1 MNLRELYEGSILENH
16 ESLSLLIEF
25 LVFEKKVLTF
35 EDSAD
40 ELDFYFKPNNK
51 ARMNQLLI
59 EYRDRL
65 KKLA

>member
-1 MNLRELYEGSILENH
+1 MTLRELYEESIKGNY

-35 EDSAD
+35 EDNTK
-40 ELDFYFKPNNK
+40 ELDLYFKPNNK
-51 ARMNQLLI
+51 AKMNQLII
-59 EYRDRL
+59 EYRERL